1 MKRGVKHKSSAMG
14 AIRIISGQHGG
25 RKLPVADLP
34 GLRPTTDRTKE
45 TLFNWLT
52 PYLRNARC
60 LDMFAGSGSLGFEA
74 LSRYASFCSFIEQDK
89 SATNIIK
96 GNIQL
101 LKLNADTTQV
111 LTGDALQQLSQLQG
125 QYDLVFID
133 PPFHQ
138 GLVPKVL
145 DKLSTLDL
153 LAKDGLIYIETEL
166 ENSQYQVPGSWSQL
180 KQKQTKQLCYRL
192 YQYTGV

>member
-14 AIRIISGQHGG
+14 AIRIISGQYRG

-45 TLFNWLT
+45 TLFNWLS
-52 PYLRNARC
+52 PYLRDARC
-60 LDMFAGSGSLGFEA
+60 LDMFAGSGSLGFEC

-89 SATNIIK
+89 SAAQVLRDNI
-96 GNIQL
+96 NL
-101 LKLNADTTQV
+101 LKLEDATAQV
-111 LTGDALQQLSQLQG
+111 LNGDALQHLPQLQG
-125 QYDLVFID
+125 QFDLVFID

-138 GLVPKVL
+138 GLVPQVL
-145 DKLSTLDL
+145 EKMACLDL
-153 LAKDGLIYIETEL
+153 LANDALIYIETEL
-166 ENSQYQVPGSWSQL
+166 ENSHYQVPNSWQQI

-192 YQYTGV
+192 YQNCVD